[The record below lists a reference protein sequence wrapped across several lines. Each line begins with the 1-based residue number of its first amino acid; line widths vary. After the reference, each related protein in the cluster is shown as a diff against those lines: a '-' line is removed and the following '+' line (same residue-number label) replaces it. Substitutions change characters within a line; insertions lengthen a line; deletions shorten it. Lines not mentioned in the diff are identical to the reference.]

1 MTVKEKRTEAE
12 LISLL
17 MAEARKHP
25 ECGHIDGVAITR
37 PVQRTRQNPNWDCPW
52 VVSGNGSALAR
63 AFEIGRRF
71 QAQFDLA

>member
-25 ECGHIDGVAITR
+25 ECGHIDGVAITSVMYR
-37 PVQRTRQNPNWDCPW
+37 K
-52 VVSGNGSALAR
+52 
-63 AFEIGRRF
+63 
-71 QAQFDLA
+71 